1 MDCNDSLKI
10 ADAEPNIES
19 LWMYQYNKC
28 GNVKKKVIDWK

>member
-1 MDCNDSLKI
+1 MDCNDSLKT

-19 LWMYQYNKC
+19 LWMYQCNKC